1 MSKLRPQDAERRA
14 QRPDSA
20 NFSEALARGLSVITA
35 FDDERRR
42 MTLSDVA
49 RAVDLPRATVRRA
62 LATLVGLGYVEVEG
76 RLFRLT
82 PRILKLAAAYL
93 SSNTVSSILQPV
105 CDRLCQ
111 QVGASCSVAVLD
123 GDEAVMIAR
132 AVPARPP
139 SVGLGVGYRL
149 PAFCSALGRALLSGM
164 ADVELDA
171 YLSRLQP
178 WRATRQTVIA
188 KPEIRR
194 AILDVRKKGYALV
207 DQEAEVGIRSI
218 AVPLRRFDGKPV
230 AALNIGVQ
238 PEQVPAR
245 TMIGEYAPLLLRE
258 AVALQEQLV

>member
-1 MSKLRPQDAERRA
+1 MSKLRPLDAERRA

-35 FDDERRR
+35 FDDQRRR

-49 RAVDLPRATVRRA
+49 RVVDLPRATVRRA
-62 LATLVGLGYVEVEG
+62 LATLVGLGYLEAEG

-105 CDRLCQ
+105 CERLSQ

-139 SVGLGVGYRL
+139 AMGLG
-149 PAFCSALGRALLSGM
+149 S
-164 ADVELDA
+164 
-171 YLSRLQP
+171 
-178 WRATRQTVIA
+178 T
-188 KPEIRR
+188 
-194 AILDVRKKGYALV
+194 
-207 DQEAEVGIRSI
+207 
-218 AVPLRRFDGKPV
+218 LR
-230 AALNIGVQ
+230 
-238 PEQVPAR
+238 
-245 TMIGEYAPLLLRE
+245 
-258 AVALQEQLV
+258 

>member
-1 MSKLRPQDAERRA
+1 MSRLRPADAERRA

-20 NFSEALARGLSVITA
+20 NFSEALARGLGVLVA

-62 LATLVGLGYVEVEG
+62 LATLVERGYLEAEG

-82 PRILKLAAAYL
+82 PRVLKLAGAYL
-93 SSNTVSSILQPV
+93 TSNPVSSILQPV
-105 CDRLCQ
+105 CERLCQ

-132 AVPARPP
+132 AVPSRPP
-139 SVGLGVGYRL
+139 AMGLGVGYRL
-149 PAFCSALGRALLSGM
+149 PVFCSALGRALASGLP
-164 ADVELDA
+164 DTELDA
-171 YLSRLQP
+171 YLARLRP
-178 WRATRQTVIA
+178 ERFTRQTVIA
-188 KPEIRR
+188 KPEIRK
-194 AILDVRKKGYALV
+194 AIIEVRRKGYALV

-218 AVPLRRFDGKPV
+218 AVPLCRFDGKPV

-238 PEQVPAR
+238 PEQVPAK
-245 TMIGEYAPLLLRE
+245 TMIADYAPLLLQE
-258 AVALQEQLV
+258 AAALKAQLV